1 MDEIF
6 DDDFLFEDDETEE
19 MEDSDF
25 LAEYDESEY
34 DEEEEDELLI
44 NSFILFDL

>member
-6 DDDFLFEDDETEE
+6 DDDFLFEDEE
-19 MEDSDF
+19 VEDPDF

>member
-25 LAEYDESEY
+25 LTEYDE
-34 DEEEEDELLI
+34 EEEEDELLI
-44 NSFILFDL
+44 NSFVLFDL